1 MVSVGLHV
9 YHHVGWKWYH
19 INSDSIETLFTFF
32 QVCML
37 DTNSRG
43 DPRRAVKEYSETNM
57 HIYLLILI
65 GGL

>member
-19 INSDSIETLFTFF
+19 IDSDSIETLFTLS

-37 DTNSRG
+37 DINSRG
-43 DPRRAVKEYSETNM
+43 DPGRTVNEHSETNT

-65 GGL
+65 RGL